1 MSTLRIEPILYKFI
15 RCCLNRA
22 YAMVDDSQLSAEE
35 RYSLETVLSRIRSS
49 EESWKSVNDLI
60 EFIKRDFVSLYEDAI
75 KRLPKDL
82 VKELFLKTI
91 DLCMELEEVQANEEL
106 KRALEEARQKILSI
120 S

>member
-1 MSTLRIEPILYKFI
+1 MI
-15 RCCLNRA
+15 
-22 YAMVDDSQLSAEE
+22 DDSQLSAEE

-49 EESWKSVNDLI
+49 EESWKTVQDLI
-60 EFIKRDFVSLYEDAI
+60 EFIRRDFISLYEDAI

-91 DLCMELEEVQANEEL
+91 DLCLELEEVAMNEEL
-106 KRALEEARQKILSI
+106 RRALIEAREKILSI